1 LDDGL
6 WAKHIGY
13 GLMATTKPRT
23 FASTLAV
30 AIAGAM
36 LAAPAGAQF
45 SSGRSEFVERPR
57 AEFAQFRDFL
67 PFFGERGTSGQSSP
81 YNPLYPQRQP
91 QVYES
96 IRAPAPRKLETPPAS
111 TVVVIGDSLA
121 DWLGYGLEQAFADS
135 PEIGIVRK
143 IKLYSGLVRYE
154 AARGEIQEW
163 SQAIRDLLATEKPS
177 AIVLMLGTNDRL
189 PLRAPLPPPP
199 KGAAA
204 PGKGAAPPPQAQP
217 ATPPAPAS
225 SDTESDAAHEP
236 VVETSEPRHR
246 LVPGAWYQFHSDE
259 WAELYS
265 KRIDSMIAAL
275 KSKGV
280 PVLWVGLPA
289 VRGAT
294 LTSDMSYLDEFYRAR
309 AQKAGITYVDIWDA
323 FVDEKGQFAMQGP
336 DFEGQTRRLRTYDGI
351 NFTKPGAEKLG
362 HLVERELH
370 RVLTNRAV
378 PVALPGPEEPA
389 KEPGARPAIGPIV
402 PLSAAATGGGGDLL
416 GASGHPGSAT
426 NDPVATRVLSH
437 GDAIAAPTGRADDFS
452 WPRANANDA
461 TDAIP
466 APVVATPPTP
476 QAKGANKGETNKS
489 EMKRP
494 GDGKT
499 ASSNVMRLH
508 RPHAAHGASSR
519 PPLAV
524 APTRD

>member
-1 LDDGL
+1 
-6 WAKHIGY
+6 
-13 GLMATTKPRT
+13 MATSKPRS
-23 FASTLAV
+23 FASALAI
-30 AIAGAM
+30 ATAGAM

-45 SSGRSEFVERPR
+45 SSGRSALVEGPR
-57 AEFAQFRDFL
+57 AELVQFRDFL
-67 PFFGERGTSGQSSP
+67 QFFGERGTPGQSSP

-96 IRAPAPRKLETPPAS
+96 IRAPLPHKVETPPTS

-121 DWLGYGLEQAFADS
+121 DWLGYGLEQALADT

-163 SQAIRDLLATEKPS
+163 SQAIKDLLATEKPS
-177 AIVLMLGTNDRL
+177 AIVVMLGTNDRL

-204 PGKGAAPPPQAQP
+204 PGKGAATP
-217 ATPPAPAS
+217 PPAPPAMPPAAAS
-225 SDTESDAAHEP
+225 SDAEAHADQEP
-236 VVETSEPRHR
+236 GGEASEPRHR
-246 LVPGAWYQFHSDE
+246 LVPGTWYQFHTDE

-275 KSKGV
+275 KSMGV

-289 VRGAT
+289 VRGAN
-294 LTSDMSYLDEFYRAR
+294 LTSDMSYLDELYRGR
-309 AQKAGITYVDIWDA
+309 AQKAGITYVDIWDG
-323 FVDEKGQFAMQGP
+323 FVDEKGQFAIQGP

-351 NFTKPGAEKLG
+351 NFTKPGAEKLA
-362 HLVERELH
+362 HYVERELH

-389 KEPGARPAIGPIV
+389 KEPGARPAVGPIV
-402 PLSAAATGGGGDLL
+402 PLGATATGEGGELL
-416 GASGHPGSAT
+416 GASGHPAST
-426 NDPVATRVLSH
+426 STDPVATRVLSH

-452 WPRANANDA
+452 WPRANANANDA
-461 TDAIP
+461 AEPIP
-466 APVVATPPTP
+466 PVVATPPTP
-476 QAKGANKGETNKS
+476 AMKGTGKGDANKSDVK
-489 EMKRP
+489 KP

-499 ASSNVMRLH
+499 QATANVRLH
-508 RPHAAHGASSR
+508 RPRAALEGARPR
-519 PPLAV
+519 PPLAI